1 MADNVIALLEKS
13 LFAEHTDGSE
23 TGLALMNDFRRY
35 VSRLAELSAKIGAD
49 RTASDILP
57 FIKDLQ
63 ANLADLQNSQAGD
76 DELFLVIAEQLGK
89 IASTN
94 GLTANQLIEP
104 LITIA
109 TTEETVVR
117 DTVSLFFESSKC

>member
-1 MADNVIALLEKS
+1 MTDDAVALLEKS
-13 LFAEHTDGSE
+13 LFAEHTDESQ
-23 TGLALMNDFRRY
+23 TSVALADDFRRY

-63 ANLADLQNSQAGD
+63 ANLAQRPQAGD
-76 DELFLVIAEQLGK
+76 DELFLVIAEQLGEM
-89 IASTN
+89 ASTN
-94 GLTANQLIEP
+94 GLTANLLIEP